1 MDHSCIVCNH
11 LIIFKSKFEEFFPFL
26 QRKRVEE
33 EKEEESPKVSKT
45 YEGGNTGAKEV
56 EEEKEEM
63 KGDKEENVLG
73 GRKVTISF
81 LYIFTNCFM

>member
-1 MDHSCIVCNH
+1 MKNSY
-11 LIIFKSKFEEFFPFL
+11 SFL

-33 EKEEESPKVSKT
+33 EKEEESPKVTKT

-56 EEEKEEM
+56 DEMEEM
-63 KGDKEENVLG
+63 KGDKEENVTG

-81 LYIFTNCFM
+81 LLYFLQIVLCNIIMQN